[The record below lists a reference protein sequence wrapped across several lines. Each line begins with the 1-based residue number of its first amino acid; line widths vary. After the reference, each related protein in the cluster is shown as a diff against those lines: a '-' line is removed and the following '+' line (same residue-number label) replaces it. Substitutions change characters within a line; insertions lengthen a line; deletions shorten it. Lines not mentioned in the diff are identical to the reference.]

1 MSSRRVRCLTVSLSM
16 AEWRA
21 VLSGDL
27 VDPDVRMR
35 GTVVPTSSSRTDGTS
50 WSASWGSADVV
61 RIVEEFEPI
70 LDRKTS
76 RSRSCSGVTVG
87 AVQHAPL
94 IRPRGTHANRRQ
106 GQRSDRTF
114 LLIAGEAEVRGSAGH
129 HTRPRA
135 GANAPRAKLIP
146 RSSVRWTP
154 TVCHPTLRESRG
166 GISPRGDPV
175 SE

>member
-1 MSSRRVRCLTVSLSM
+1 M

-70 LDRKTS
+70 LDRKT
-76 RSRSCSGVTVG
+76 
-87 AVQHAPL
+87 P
-94 IRPRGTHANRRQ
+94 
-106 GQRSDRTF
+106 
-114 LLIAGEAEVRGSAGH
+114 
-129 HTRPRA
+129 
-135 GANAPRAKLIP
+135 
-146 RSSVRWTP
+146 
-154 TVCHPTLRESRG
+154 
-166 GISPRGDPV
+166 DPV
-175 SE
+175 HVPASQWAQFNTLP